1 MSAKAPRKQE
11 SLRSYDK
18 LFIGG
23 HWTNPSSSSVIDVI
37 SPTTEENIAHVPEG
51 QAADIDAAVAAA
63 RRAFDSGPWPR
74 MSQQERSAALRRV
87 KDEVEAR
94 VAEMSEALT
103 TEIGAPLAASRGYH
117 EAAVRMW
124 ESAIDTLEGYAFSE
138 KRETP
143 DGMAELVRTPI
154 GVVGTITPWNA
165 PVPSAS
171 MKLPP
176 ALASGCT
183 VVLKPAPEGPV
194 SNMMF
199 AEAFEAAELP
209 EGVISII
216 PAGREVGEHLVRHAD
231 VDKIAFTGST
241 AAGRRIMSL
250 CGERVARVTLEL
262 GGKSAGIIADDI
274 ELDGFLSG
282 LVSAGIDHSGQV
294 CAALT
299 RILVPRHRHDEVVDA
314 VADIMRSVVVGDPT
328 DPATDLG
335 PLAAERQR
343 DRVEAY
349 VALGIDEGAKLIVG
363 GRRPPHLE
371 RGWFY
376 EPTLFA
382 EVDNSMRIAQE
393 EIFGPVLCIIPFKNT
408 DAAIRI
414 ANDSIYGLSG
424 AVYADDL
431 ELASRIAHEVRTGQ
445 MWVNRWGMCITQPF
459 GGFKQSGLGR
469 EGGIEG
475 MAAYLEPKLIEGLW
489 GGAGVH

>member
-1 MSAKAPRKQE
+1 MSVAAQRKHE
-11 SLRSYDK
+11 NLRSYDK

-23 HWTNPSSSSVIDVI
+23 RWTSPSSSRVIDVI
-37 SPTTEENIAHVPEG
+37 SPTTEANIAHVPEG
-51 QAADIDAAVAAA
+51 QPADIDAAVAAA
-63 RRAFDSGPWPR
+63 RNAFDSGPWPR
-74 MSQQERSAALRRV
+74 MSQHERAIALRRV
-87 KDEVEAR
+87 RDELEAR
-94 VAEMSEALT
+94 LTEMSEALT
-103 TEIGAPLAASRGYH
+103 MEIGAPLAASRGYH
-117 EAAVRMW
+117 DAALRMW
-124 ESAIDTLEGYAFSE
+124 ESAIDILDGYPFSE
-138 KRETP
+138 RRETP
-143 DGMAELVRTPI
+143 EGTARVVRMPI
-154 GVVGTITPWNA
+154 GVVGTIIPWNA

-171 MKLPP
+171 MKLPA
-176 ALASGCT
+176 ALAAGCT

-194 SNMMF
+194 STMML

-216 PAGREVGEHLVRHAD
+216 PAGREVGEHLVRHPD

-250 CGERVARVTLEL
+250 CAERVARVTLEL
-262 GGKSAGIIADDI
+262 GGKSAGIIADDV
-274 ELDGFLSG
+274 ELDGFLGG

-299 RILVPRHRHDEVVDA
+299 RVLVPSDRHDEVVDA
-314 VADIMRSVVVGDPT
+314 VVDIMRAVVVGDPT
-328 DPATDLG
+328 DPKTKLG

-349 VALGIDEGAKLIVG
+349 VSLGIEEGAKLVIG

-393 EIFGPVLCIIPFKNT
+393 EIFGPVLCVIPFE
-408 DAAIRI
+408 DADDAIRI

-424 AVYADDL
+424 AVYANDL
-431 ELASRIAHEVRTGQ
+431 ELATRIALEVRTGQ
-445 MWVNRWGMCITQPF
+445 MWVNTWGMCITQPF

-475 MAAYLEPKLIEGLW
+475 MAPYLEPKLIEGI
-489 GGAGVH
+489 

>member
-1 MSAKAPRKQE
+1 MPALAQPKRE

-23 HWTNPSSSSVIDVI
+23 RWTTPSSSAVIDVI
-37 SPTTEENIAHVPEG
+37 SPTTEATIAHVPEG

-63 RRAFDSGPWPR
+63 RDAFDSGPWPR
-74 MSQQERSAALRRV
+74 MSPKERAVALGRV
-87 KDEVEAR
+87 RDEVEAR
-94 VAEMSEALT
+94 VPEMSEALT
-103 TEIGAPLAASRGYH
+103 AEIGAPLTASKGYH
-117 EAAVRMW
+117 DAAVRMW
-124 ESAIDTLEGYAFSE
+124 ESAIDVLKSYPFSE
-138 KRETP
+138 IRETP
-143 DGMAELVRTPI
+143 EGTARLVRMSI
-154 GVVGTITPWNA
+154 GVVGTIIPWNA

-171 MKLPP
+171 MKLPA
-176 ALASGCT
+176 ALAAGCT

-194 SNMMF
+194 SAMML
-199 AEAFEAAELP
+199 AEALEAAELP
-209 EGVISII
+209 EGVISVI
-216 PAGREVGEHLVRHAD
+216 PAGREVGEQLVRHPG

-262 GGKSAGIIADDI
+262 GGKSAGIIADDV

-314 VADIMRSVVVGDPT
+314 IAEIMRDVVVGDPT
-328 DPATDLG
+328 NPKTTLG

-343 DRVEAY
+343 DRVETY
-349 VALGIDEGAKLIVG
+349 VALGIEEGAKLIVG
-363 GRRPPHLE
+363 GRRPRHLE

-393 EIFGPVLCIIPFKNT
+393 EIFGPVLCVIPFE
-408 DAAIRI
+408 DADDAIRI

-424 AVYADDL
+424 AVYANDL
-431 ELASRIAHEVRTGQ
+431 DLGARIAYGVRTGQ

-475 MAAYLEPKLIEGLW
+475 MSPYLEPKLIEGL
-489 GGAGVH
+489 

>member
-1 MSAKAPRKQE
+1 MPALAQPKRE

-23 HWTNPSSSSVIDVI
+23 RWEDPSSPRVIHVI
-37 SPTTEENIAHVPEG
+37 SPTTEATIAHVPEG

-63 RRAFDSGPWPR
+63 RDAFDSGPWPR
-74 MSQQERSAALRRV
+74 MSPKERAVALGRV
-87 KDEVEAR
+87 RDEVEAR
-94 VAEMSEALT
+94 VPEMSEALT
-103 TEIGAPLAASRGYH
+103 AEIGAPLTASKGYH
-117 EAAVRMW
+117 DAAVRMW
-124 ESAIDTLEGYAFSE
+124 ESAIDVLESYPFSE
-138 KRETP
+138 IRETP
-143 DGMAELVRTPI
+143 EGTARLVRMSI
-154 GVVGTITPWNA
+154 GVVGTIIPWNA

-171 MKLPP
+171 MKLPA

-194 SNMMF
+194 SAMML
-199 AEAFEAAELP
+199 AEALEAAELP
-209 EGVISII
+209 EGVISVI
-216 PAGREVGEHLVRHAD
+216 PAGREVGEQLVRHPG

-262 GGKSAGIIADDI
+262 GGKSAGIIADDV

-314 VADIMRSVVVGDPT
+314 IAEIMRDVVVGDPT
-328 DPATDLG
+328 NPETTLG

-343 DRVEAY
+343 DRVETY
-349 VALGIDEGAKLIVG
+349 VALGIEEGAKLIVG

-393 EIFGPVLCIIPFKNT
+393 EIFGPVLCVIPFE
-408 DAAIRI
+408 DADDAIRI

-424 AVYADDL
+424 AVYANDL
-431 ELASRIAHEVRTGQ
+431 DLAARIAYGVRTGQ

-475 MAAYLEPKLIEGLW
+475 MSPYLEPKLIEGL
-489 GGAGVH
+489 

>member
-1 MSAKAPRKQE
+1 MSER
-11 SLRSYDK
+11 LRSYDK

-23 HWTNPSSSSVIDVI
+23 RWEDPSSQRVIDVI
-37 SPTTEENIAHVPEG
+37 SPTTEEKIAHIPEG

-63 RRAFDSGPWPR
+63 RQAFDSGPWPR
-74 MSQQERSAALRRV
+74 LSQNERAAALRRV
-87 KDEVEAR
+87 RDELEVR

-103 TEIGAPLAASRGYH
+103 AEIGAPLVASRGYH
-117 EAAVRMW
+117 DAAVRMW
-124 ESAIDTLEGYAFSE
+124 DSAIDTLEGYSFSE
-138 KRETP
+138 TRETP
-143 DGMAELVRTPI
+143 EGTARLVRMPV
-154 GVVGTITPWNA
+154 GLVGTIIPWNA

-171 MKLPP
+171 MKVPA
-176 ALASGCT
+176 ALAAGCT

-194 SNMMF
+194 STMML

-209 EGVISII
+209 EGVISVV
-216 PAGREVGEHLVRHAD
+216 PAGREVGEHLVRHCD

-250 CGERVARVTLEL
+250 CAERVARVTLEL

-274 ELDGFLSG
+274 DLDEFLPG

-314 VADIMRSVVVGDPT
+314 VADIMRGLVVGDPSKPGT
-328 DPATDLG
+328 VLG

-343 DRVEAY
+343 DRVEEY
-349 VALGIDEGAKLIVG
+349 VALGIEEGANLIVG
-363 GRRPPHLE
+363 GQRPRHLE

-393 EIFGPVLCIIPFKNT
+393 EIFGPVLCVIPFE
-408 DAAIRI
+408 DADDAVRI

-431 ELASRIAHEVRTGQ
+431 ELAARIAYGVRAGQ
-445 MWVNRWGMCITQPF
+445 MWVNTWGMCITEPF

-469 EGGIEG
+469 EGGVEG
-475 MAAYLEPKLIEGLW
+475 MAPYLEPKLIEGL
-489 GGAGVH
+489 AGT

>member
-1 MSAKAPRKQE
+1 MSVAAQRKE
-11 SLRSYDK
+11 NLRSYDK

-23 HWTNPSSSSVIDVI
+23 RWTSPSSSRVIDVI
-37 SPTTEENIAHVPEG
+37 SPTTEANVAHVPEG

-63 RRAFDSGPWPR
+63 RTAFDSGPWPH
-74 MSQQERSAALRRV
+74 MSQNERATALRRV
-87 KDEVEAR
+87 RDELEAR
-94 VAEMSEALT
+94 LPEMSAALT

-117 EAAVRMW
+117 DAALRMW
-124 ESAIDTLEGYAFSE
+124 ESAIDILEGYPFSE
-138 KRETP
+138 QRETP
-143 DGMAELVRTPI
+143 EGTARLLRMPI
-154 GVVGTITPWNA
+154 GVVGTIIPWNA

-171 MKLPP
+171 MKLPA
-176 ALASGCT
+176 ALAAGCT

-194 SNMMF
+194 STMIL
-199 AEAFEAAELP
+199 AEAFEAADLP
-209 EGVISII
+209 EGVISVI
-216 PAGREVGEHLVRHAD
+216 PAGREVGEHLVGHRD

-250 CGERVARVTLEL
+250 CAERVARVTLEL

-274 ELDGFLSG
+274 DLEGFLPG
-282 LVSAGIDHSGQV
+282 LVAAGIDHSGQV

-299 RILVPRHRHDEVVDA
+299 RILVPKHRHYEVAGA
-314 VADIMRSVVVGDPT
+314 VADIMQTIVVGDPT
-328 DPATDLG
+328 EPETVLG

-343 DRVEAY
+343 DRVEGY
-349 VALGIDEGAKLIVG
+349 VAVGIEEGAKLIVG
-363 GRRPPHLE
+363 GRRPPQLE

-393 EIFGPVLCIIPFKNT
+393 EIFGPVLCIIPFEDPD
-408 DAAIRI
+408 DAVRI

-431 ELASRIAHEVRTGQ
+431 DLAARIAHEVRTGQ
-445 MWVNRWGMCITQPF
+445 MWVNTWGMCITQPF

-475 MAAYLEPKLIEGLW
+475 MAPYLEPKLIEGL
-489 GGAGVH
+489 

>member
-1 MSAKAPRKQE
+1 MSAVAQHKRGR
-11 SLRSYDK
+11 LRSYEE

-23 HWTNPSSSSVIDVI
+23 NWTTPSSSRVIEVI
-37 SPTTEENIAHVPEG
+37 SPTTEEIIAHVPEG
-51 QAADIDAAVAAA
+51 QAADVDAAVAAA
-63 RRAFDSGPWPR
+63 RHAFDRGPWPR
-74 MSQQERSAALRRV
+74 MSQNERAGALRRV
-87 KDEVEAR
+87 RDEVEIR
-94 VAEMSEALT
+94 LAEMSEALT
-103 TEIGAPLAASRGYH
+103 TEIGAPRAASRSYH
-117 EAAVRMW
+117 AAALRMW
-124 ESAIDTLEGYAFSE
+124 ESAADLLEDFPFSE
-138 KRETP
+138 ERSTP
-143 DGMAELVRTPI
+143 EGAARLIRTPV

-171 MKLPP
+171 MKLPG
-176 ALASGCT
+176 ALAAGCT
-183 VVLKPAPEGPV
+183 VVLKPAREGPV
-194 SNMMF
+194 SAMML
-199 AEAFEAAELP
+199 ADAIEAAGLP
-209 EGVISII
+209 EGVVSVI
-216 PAGREVGEHLVRHAD
+216 PGGREVGEHLVRHTD

-274 ELDGFLSG
+274 DLEEFLGG

-299 RILVPRHRHDEVVDA
+299 RILVPKHRHDEVVDA
-314 VADIMRSVVVGDPT
+314 VADIMRTVVVGDPT
-328 DPATDLG
+328 DPETVLG

-343 DRVEAY
+343 DRVEGY
-349 VALGIDEGAKLIVG
+349 VALGIQEGAKVIVG

-393 EIFGPVLCIIPFKNT
+393 EIFGPVLCVIPF
-408 DAAIRI
+408 DDIDDAIRI

-431 ELASRIAHEVRTGQ
+431 ELAARIAHEVRAGQ
-445 MWVNRWGMCITQPF
+445 VWVNTWGMCVTQPF

-469 EGGIEG
+469 EGGVEG
-475 MAAYLEPKLIEGLW
+475 ITAYLEPKLIEGL
-489 GGAGVH
+489 